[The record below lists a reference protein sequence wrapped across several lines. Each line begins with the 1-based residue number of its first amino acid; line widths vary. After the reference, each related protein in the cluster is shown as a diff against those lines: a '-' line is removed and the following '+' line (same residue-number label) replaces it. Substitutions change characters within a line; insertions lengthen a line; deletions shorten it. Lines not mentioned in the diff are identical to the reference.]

1 MLHSLARNHA
11 LVEGNKRLA
20 WPTMRTFLPLNGR
33 DVTLSVDAAEALFVG
48 AADGSLDVEAIA
60 GLVREAC
67 VEL

>member
-1 MLHSLARNHA
+1 
-11 LVEGNKRLA
+11 
-20 WPTMRTFLPLNGR
+20 MRTFLPLNGR

-48 AADGSLDVEAIA
+48 AADGSLAVEAIA